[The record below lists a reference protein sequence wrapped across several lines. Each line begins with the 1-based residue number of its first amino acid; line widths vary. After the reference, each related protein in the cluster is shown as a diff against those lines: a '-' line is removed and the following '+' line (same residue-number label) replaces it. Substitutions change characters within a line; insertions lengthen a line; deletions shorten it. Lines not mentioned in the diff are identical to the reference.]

1 MEKKTKARASTHT
14 IRQGNM
20 NRSELKAK
28 FFRGFAD
35 WVRISILERLIDGE
49 KSVAE
54 IAAAVGAKQSRIS
67 NHLACLRHC
76 NFVQTRQEGKQIF
89 YSIRDHQIKKMLEMA
104 DSILATNAEQVY
116 SCTRM

>member
-1 MEKKTKARASTHT
+1 MPEET
-14 IRQGNM
+14 M

-35 WVRISILERLIDGE
+35 WVRISILECLLDGE

-54 IAAAVGAKQSRIS
+54 IADAVGAKQSRIS
-67 NHLACLRHC
+67 NHLACLRWC
-76 NFVQTRQEGKQIF
+76 NFVQTRQEGRQIF
-89 YSIRDHQIKKMLEMA
+89 YSIKDSQIEKILKIA
-104 DSILATNAEQVY
+104 DNILASNAEQVY